1 MPATISSNEIIYP
14 TKEYILKAHEEA
26 LTFGGAE
33 GVMDEGKID
42 FLCTYL
48 RDRRLRG
55 TRKEIVLKKAAF
67 ILHYIVTQHPFIDG
81 NKRTGF
87 TVAMQFMNLNGFS
100 VRFTEDEMEKLLLDL
115 ANLQL
120 DGVEIEEWIK
130 ERMYQATP

>member
-1 MPATISSNEIIYP
+1 MSATVSDEIIYP

-26 LTFGGAE
+26 LSFGGAE

-42 FLCTYL
+42 FLCSYL
-48 RDRRLRG
+48 RDRRLSG
-55 TRKEIVLKKAAF
+55 TRTDIIVKKAAF

-87 TVAMQFMNLNGFS
+87 AVSMQFIDLNGFL
-100 VRFTEDEMEKLLLDL
+100 VKFTEDEMEKLLLNL

-120 DGVEIEEWIK
+120 DVLETEKWIK
-130 ERMYQATP
+130 ERIYEITL